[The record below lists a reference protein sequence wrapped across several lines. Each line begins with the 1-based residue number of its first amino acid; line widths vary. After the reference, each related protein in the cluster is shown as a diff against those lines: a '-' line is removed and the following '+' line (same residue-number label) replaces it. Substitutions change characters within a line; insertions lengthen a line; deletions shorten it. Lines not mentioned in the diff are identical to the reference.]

1 VISPSQA
8 WILSSD
14 GQYMLGEHVEALWT
28 STIIASFLSF
38 ETVSKAAEVSKL
50 LVSVL
55 SLSSLSNQVPVLRID
70 MRRMLAF

>member
-1 VISPSQA
+1 
-8 WILSSD
+8 
-14 GQYMLGEHVEALWT
+14 MLGEHVEALWT